1 MANVDYKIQRALI
14 VHWESVRLCVER
26 LNNSASVIPG
36 DASGLFQVSHS
47 DADTLAFDIGETLLI
62 LPERAKQVSNQMHIV
77 VKGRLT
83 VDKKHFIASEQ
94 LRTVHFQSEAGYFR
108 LKNDGT
114 LQHVFGA
121 HYDLTQDEV
130 GHPAFHAQLKSFLGF
145 AAIVQHRYSDTSLNV
160 TDAME
165 NVLKNVRL
173 PSAQMDYFSLLIQAV
188 ADHLMSPDSSS
199 TEDLDAFRQLIGKSK
214 SIQGRAYDI
223 ARLQEPSATICYRSA
238 HWYP

>member
-14 VHWESVRLCVER
+14 AHWEAVRLCIER
-26 LNNSASVIPG
+26 LNNSASVIPA
-36 DASGLFQVSHS
+36 DAAGLFQVTRS
-47 DADTLAFDIGETLLI
+47 DADILAFDIGETLLI
-62 LPERAKQVSNQMHIV
+62 LPERAKQVSTQMHIV

-83 VDKKHFIASEQ
+83 IDKKHFVASEQ
-94 LRTVHFQSEAGYFR
+94 LRTIHFQSEAGYFR
-108 LKNDGT
+108 LKTDST

-130 GHPAFHAQLKSFLGF
+130 GHPAFHAQLKSFLNF
-145 AAIVQHRYSDTSLNV
+145 ADIIRGRYSDTPLTV
-160 TDAME
+160 TNAME
-165 NVLKNVRL
+165 NILKTVRL

-188 ADHLMSPDSSS
+188 ADHLMSPNSSS
-199 TEDLDAFRQLIGKSK
+199 TEDVGVFRELLGKSK

-223 ARLQEPSATICYRSA
+223 ARLQEPSAIVCYRSV

>member
-36 DASGLFQVSHS
+36 DASGLFQISHS

-62 LPERAKQVSNQMHIV
+62 LPERAKQVSNPMHIV

-83 VDKKHFIASEQ
+83 IDKKHFIESEQ

-114 LQHVFGA
+114 LQHIFGA

-145 AAIVQHRYSDTSLNV
+145 ADIVQHRYSDTPLNV
-160 TDAME
+160 TNAMKD
-165 NVLKNVRL
+165 VLKTVRL

-188 ADHLMSPDSSS
+188 ADHLMSPNSSS
-199 TEDLDAFRQLIGKSK
+199 TEDVDVFRELLVKSK
-214 SIQGRAYDI
+214 SIQGRAYSI
-223 ARLQEPSATICYRSA
+223 ARLQEPSATACYRSV

>member
-14 VHWESVRLCVER
+14 AHWEAVRLCIER
-26 LNNSASVIPG
+26 LNNSASVTPP
-36 DASGLFQVSHS
+36 DAAGLFQVSHS
-47 DADTLAFDIGETLLI
+47 DADGLAFDIGPTLLI

-83 VDKKHFIASEQ
+83 IDKKHFIASQQ
-94 LRTVHFQSEAGYFR
+94 LRTIHFQSEAGYFR

-145 AAIVQHRYSDTSLNV
+145 ADIVRLRYSDSPLNV
-160 TDAME
+160 TNAME
-165 NVLKNVRL
+165 NVLKTVRL

-188 ADHLMSPDSSS
+188 ADHLMSPNSSS
-199 TEDLDAFRQLIGKSK
+199 TEDVHVFRELLGKSK

-223 ARLQEPSATICYRSA
+223 ARLQEPSATTCYRSV

>member
-1 MANVDYKIQRALI
+1 MANVDYKVQRALI
-14 VHWESVRLCVER
+14 AHWESVRLCIER
-26 LNNSASVIPG
+26 LNNSASVIPA
-36 DASGLFQVSHS
+36 DAAGLFQVSRS
-47 DADTLAFDIGETLLI
+47 DADVIEFDIGPTLLI

-83 VDKKHFIASEQ
+83 IDKKHFISTDQ

-108 LKNDGT
+108 LKSDRT

-130 GHPAFHAQLKSFLGF
+130 GHPAFHAQLKSFLDF
-145 AAIVQHRYSDTSLNV
+145 AAIVQGRYSDTALNV
-160 TDAME
+160 TNGME
-165 NVLKNVRL
+165 NILKTVRL

-188 ADHLMSPDSSS
+188 ADHLMSPTSSS
-199 TEDLDAFRQLIGKSK
+199 SEDLVVFRELLGKSK
-214 SIQGRAYDI
+214 AIQGRAYDI
-223 ARLQEPSATICYRSA
+223 ARLQAPSATVCYRSV